1 VPGNAQCTGDRVNF
15 GPNFGAQAYGNFVVH
30 TFLIFAGCLVMLAAL
45 ELAGVAMRPSMPMDT
60 RALPAT
66 FKSTAPAATVSTFQ
80 RFKFLWVALSFLLLL
95 AAAIYALRYDL
106 RSYVFLTQFLDPRAS
121 GLLVRLEE
129 HGVDAQELTLST
141 TRGPVR
147 ARLYTPRGVAHPPGM
162 VLVHGIHHLGIDE
175 PRLVNFAHAAASNGF
190 SVLTPEIAALA
201 DYHVDG
207 ASIGT
212 IGESTAWL
220 QERLG
225 TGPVTIVGVSFA
237 GGLSLLAACDP
248 RYAPHIR
255 ALVLMGAYDNL
266 GRVARF
272 LATSQAEF
280 PDGRMEP
287 YTAHDYGAAVFVY
300 SHLDQFF
307 PASDLAVAHD
317 SLRDWLWERPG
328 EAQALFPQLS
338 PPSRT
343 TMEILIARQ
352 IGRLRP
358 KLLDAIQTDDAQLSA
373 ISPEGKL
380 GALRTPVFLLHGAT
394 DDIIPSTETLWLE
407 KDIPKP
413 YLRAA
418 LITPAFSHVD
428 PDKHAVWIDQL
439 RLVEFLAGVLREA
452 D

>member
-1 VPGNAQCTGDRVNF
+1 
-15 GPNFGAQAYGNFVVH
+15 
-30 TFLIFAGCLVMLAAL
+30 
-45 ELAGVAMRPSMPMDT
+45 MRP
-60 RALPAT
+60 
-66 FKSTAPAATVSTFQ
+66 TAPVESHRTSL
-80 RFKFLWVALSFLLLL
+80 RFKFLWIALLFILLVG
-95 AAAIYALRYDL
+95 AGVYSLRYEL
-106 RSYVFLTQFLDPRAS
+106 RSYVFLNQFLDPHAS
-121 GLLVRLEE
+121 GLLVRLES
-129 HGVDAQELTLST
+129 HGMDIQEVTLAT
-141 TRGPVR
+141 TQGPVR
-147 ARLYTPRGVAHPPGM
+147 ARLYVPRGVAHPPGM

-175 PRLVNFAHAAASNGF
+175 PRLMNFARAAASDGF
-190 SVLTPEIAALA
+190 SVLTPEVAALA

-220 QERLG
+220 QQRLG

-266 GRVARF
+266 ARVVRF

-280 PDGRMEP
+280 PDGRVEP
-287 YTAHDYGAAVFVY
+287 YAAHDYGAAVFVY

-307 PASDLAVAHD
+307 PATDLPVAHD
-317 SLRDWLWERPG
+317 ALRDWLWERPSD
-328 EAQALFPQLS
+328 AQALFPRLS
-338 PPSRT
+338 PASRA
-343 TMEILIARQ
+343 TMEILLARQ
-352 IGRLRP
+352 IDRLRP
-358 KLLDAIQTDDAQLSA
+358 KLLDAIQADDSQLSA
-373 ISPEGKL
+373 ISPQGKL
-380 GALRTPVFLLHGAT
+380 ATLHTPVFLLHGAT

-428 PDKHAVWIDQL
+428 PDKHAVWTDQL
-439 RLVEFLAGVLREA
+439 RLVEFLAGVLRPPLRIHFDLEFTL
-452 D
+452 

>member
-1 VPGNAQCTGDRVNF
+1 MNRSS
-15 GPNFGAQAYGNFVVH
+15 
-30 TFLIFAGCLVMLAAL
+30 
-45 ELAGVAMRPSMPMDT
+45 MRF
-60 RALPAT
+60 R
-66 FKSTAPAATVSTFQ
+66 
-80 RFKFLWVALSFLLLL
+80 FLWIASLLILL
-95 AAAIYALRYDL
+95 ICGGIYSLGYEL
-106 RSYVFLTQFLDPRAS
+106 RSYVFLTQFLDPHAS
-121 GLLVRLEE
+121 GLVVRLETR
-129 HGVDAQELTLST
+129 GLDIQEVAVST
-141 TRGPVR
+141 TQGSVR
-147 ARLYTPRGVAHPPGM
+147 ARLYVPRGVARPPGM

-175 PRLVNFAHAAASNGF
+175 PRLMNFARAAANDGF
-190 SVLTPEIAALA
+190 TVLTPEIAALA

-225 TGPVTIVGVSFA
+225 TGPVTVVGVSFA

-287 YTAHDYGAAVFVY
+287 YAAHDYGASVFVY
-300 SHLDQFF
+300 SHLNQFF
-307 PASDLAVAHD
+307 PVSDLAVAHD
-317 SLRDWLWERPG
+317 ALRYWLWERPSD
-328 EAQALFPQLS
+328 AQALLPRLS
-338 PPSRT
+338 APSRA
-343 TMEILIARQ
+343 TMEILLARQ
-352 IGRLRP
+352 ISRLRP
-358 KLLDAIQTDDAQLSA
+358 QLLDAIQTDDAQLAA
-373 ISPEGKL
+373 ISPQGKL
-380 GALRTPVFLLHGAT
+380 AALHAPVFLLHGAT
-394 DDIIPSTETLWLE
+394 DDIIPSTESRWLE
-407 KDIPKP
+407 KEIPKP

-428 PDKHAVWIDQL
+428 PDKHAARVDEL
-439 RLVEFLAGVLREA
+439 RLVEFLAGVLRTA

>member
-1 VPGNAQCTGDRVNF
+1 MQPVEPTRHFLRFNF
-15 GPNFGAQAYGNFVVH
+15 
-30 TFLIFAGCLVMLAAL
+30 LWIVMLL
-45 ELAGVAMRPSMPMDT
+45 IV
-60 RALPAT
+60 LPA
-66 FKSTAPAATVSTFQ
+66 FV
-80 RFKFLWVALSFLLLL
+80 
-95 AAAIYALRYDL
+95 IYSVRYEL
-106 RSYVFLTQFLDPRAS
+106 RSYAFLIQFLDPHAS
-121 GLLVRLEE
+121 GLLVRLER
-129 HGVDAQELTLST
+129 HGLDTQEVTLST
-141 TRGPVR
+141 TQGPVR
-147 ARLYTPRGVAHPPGM
+147 ARLYVPRGIAHPPGM

-175 PRLVNFAHAAASNGF
+175 PRLMNFARAAASSGF

-207 ASIGT
+207 ASIST

-220 QERLG
+220 QQQLG

-248 RYAPHIR
+248 RYAPNIR

-266 GRVARF
+266 GRVVRF

-280 PDGRMEP
+280 PDGRTEP
-287 YTAHDYGAAVFVY
+287 YAAHDYGASVFVY

-307 PASDLAVAHD
+307 PEADLPVAHGA
-317 SLRDWLWERPG
+317 LRDWLWEQPAD
-328 EAQALFPQLS
+328 AQSLLQRLS
-338 PPSRT
+338 LPSRA
-343 TMEILIARQ
+343 TMQILIARQ
-352 IGRLRP
+352 IDRLRP
-358 KLLDAIQTDDAQLSA
+358 KLLEMIQADDLQLSA
-373 ISPEGKL
+373 ISPQGKL
-380 GALRTPVFLLHGAT
+380 GALHVPVFLLHGST

-428 PDKHAVWIDQL
+428 PDKHAVWTDQL
-439 RLVEFLAGVLREA
+439 RLVEFLAGVLRTA

>member
-1 VPGNAQCTGDRVNF
+1 
-15 GPNFGAQAYGNFVVH
+15 
-30 TFLIFAGCLVMLAAL
+30 LI
-45 ELAGVAMRPSMPMDT
+45 
-60 RALPAT
+60 
-66 FKSTAPAATVSTFQ
+66 
-80 RFKFLWVALSFLLLL
+80 LLL
-95 AAAIYALRYDL
+95 AAGSYALRYEL
-106 RSYVFLTQFLDPRAS
+106 RSYVFLIQFLDPHAS
-121 GLLVRLEE
+121 GLLVRLEG
-129 HGVDAQELTLST
+129 HGIDAQEITLPT
-141 TRGPVR
+141 TQGPVR
-147 ARLYTPRGVAHPPGM
+147 ARLYVPRGVAHPPGM

-175 PRLVNFAHAAASNGF
+175 PRLMNFARAAASDGF

-212 IGESTAWL
+212 IGESAAWL
-220 QERLG
+220 QQRLG

-255 ALVLMGAYDNL
+255 ALVLMGAYDSL
-266 GRVARF
+266 ERVVRF
-272 LATSQAEF
+272 LATSEAEF

-287 YTAHDYGAAVFVY
+287 YKAHDYGAAVFVY
-300 SHLDQFF
+300 SNLNRFF
-307 PASDLAVAHD
+307 PAGDLAVAHD
-317 SLRDWLWERPG
+317 SLRDWLWERPAD
-328 EAQALFPQLS
+328 AQAFFPKLS
-338 PPSRT
+338 PPSRA
-343 TMEILIARQ
+343 TMETLMARQ

-358 KLLDAIQTDDAQLSA
+358 KLLEAIQADAAQLSA

-380 GALRTPVFLLHGAT
+380 GALHTPVFLLHGST

-428 PDKHAVWIDQL
+428 PDKHAVWTAEL
-439 RLVEFLAGVLREA
+439 RLVEFLAGVLRNA